1 MKFTDN
7 KELTEASNEYGKAE
21 EKYIEAFSYYEK
33 SGVSFPMVLPAYF
46 DSIKAYAKS
55 TELMRKAIER
65 GTALTQ
71 DEINKAFD
79 MSEESWAW

>member
-1 MKFTDN
+1 
-7 KELTEASNEYGKAE
+7 
-21 EKYIEAFSYYEK
+21 
-33 SGVSFPMVLPAYF
+33 MVLPAYF

-65 GTALTQ
+65 GSALTQ